1 MSRSRRRERGSHAAP
16 RRARRRALAG
26 ALVALC
32 VLLVTSGPAAWAAGD
47 ASLDASIVSQP
58 MPGWAPVAVPPAT
71 VTTLQ
76 SEVSQIGIVG
86 GGRVA
91 LQVWRSPVGGTALE
105 IVLVHLPALTPQVSS
120 FPQAFADG
128 ACLVPPKGG
137 NAILLVPL
145 AVPAGAFSA
154 SCTLPGSPVA
164 ENMLVVEAKST
175 FVGVVSI
182 GASPLPGSELV
193 SIGTAQVARLPIPPP
208 PYGLIAAVAGVLWV
222 AAFVVGLLVRR
233 EPSVLAALLI
243 VLLTG
248 LVGLPLYL
256 LGARAGRAMAR
267 HGRRAPVGG
276 FGLALAGGQPG
287 PWAPAPVTHAAT
299 PGIAPVA
306 APYDPARFERQQA
319 AQEHQPANGALP
331 PLGGAPAQG
340 PVPASHASSGGLPPL
355 GGIVAPAHGGGL
367 PSLGGIVAPAH
378 TGGLPPLGGGT
389 GPGVAGPGVAG
400 GGGSA
405 TGIGTPFGGGAPAPM
420 AGGLPP
426 LGGMG
431 TPVPPARTPAPPAAT
446 PPAPVPS
453 TPVPSAPAG
462 PAPGW
467 YPDEREPGAQIYWD
481 GAAWGT
487 RIRWDGNAWIPIAS

>member
-1 MSRSRRRERGSHAAP
+1 V
-16 RRARRRALAG
+16 LAG

-32 VLLVTSGPAAWAAGD
+32 VLLLTSGPAAWAAGD
-47 ASLDASIVSQP
+47 ASLDASIVPQP
-58 MPGWAPVAVPPAT
+58 MPGWVPAVVPPAAMAS
-71 VTTLQ
+71 LE
-76 SEVSQIGIVG
+76 SETSQIGIIG
-86 GGRVA
+86 GGRIA
-91 LQVWRSPVGGTALE
+91 LRVWRSPVGGTALE
-105 IVLVHLPALTPQVSS
+105 IMLVHLPELTPQVSN

-145 AVPAGAFSA
+145 AEPAGAFSA
-154 SCTLPGSPVA
+154 SCTLPSSSMS

-182 GASPLPGSELV
+182 GTSPLPGSELV
-193 SIGTAQVARLPIPPP
+193 SIGAAQVARLPVPPP

-256 LGARAGRAMAR
+256 LGVRAGRAIAR
-267 HGRRAPVGG
+267 RGRRAPVGG

-287 PWAPAPVTHAAT
+287 PWTPAPVAHVAT

-306 APYDPARFERQQA
+306 APYDPARFERQQVT
-319 AQEHQPANGALP
+319 QEHPPANGALP

-340 PVPASHASSGGLPPL
+340 PTSASHASSESLPPL
-355 GGIVAPAHGGGL
+355 GGIVAPAYGGGL
-367 PSLGGIVAPAH
+367 APLGGIVAPAH
-378 TGGLPPLGGGT
+378 TGALPPLGGAGSR
-389 GPGVAGPGVAG
+389 VAGAGVAG
-400 GGGSA
+400 GAGPA
-405 TGIGTPFGGGAPAPM
+405 AGIGTRPRNEPPAPI

-426 LGGMG
+426 LGALGASVSLAG
-431 TPVPPARTPAPPAAT
+431 TPVPMPVAA
-446 PPAPVPS
+446 PAPVPP
-453 TPVPSAPAG
+453 TPMPSAPAG

-487 RIRWDGNAWIPIAS
+487 RIRWDGNAWIPIAP